1 MSNKNRGNQ
10 QRQSTGTAKPPVETT
25 EVQQDQ
31 TNLNAEQD
39 QANAAAEQA
48 SETGADQAQETTA
61 PETVTAAPVVQETK
75 PAEAEAAKAQPKSSH
90 SQPQKGFKP
99 VYKVELELTGY
110 AEAMDKAKP
119 MVPAD
124 GGKWQYSL
132 FKAIKSIFLAKSQE
146 DFNNEFNT
154 VLSFF
159 NKNKDGIFNE
169 KFIFRFP
176 ENWSGSQAEYTQN
189 RRLVYLIIQTADP
202 KGRKKALD
210 QINME
215 MVAEGMTE
223 AQKQMLFNFYQ
234 M

>member
-1 MSNKNRGNQ
+1 MSNKNRNQQ
-10 QRQSTGTAKPPVETT
+10 QRQSTGTAKPPVEQT
-25 EVQQDQ
+25 EAQQDQ
-31 TNLNAEQD
+31 ANLNAEQD
-39 QANAAAEQA
+39 QTNAAAEQA
-48 SETGADQAQETTA
+48 SETGVDQAQ
-61 PETVTAAPVVQETK
+61 ETVTAAPVVQDTK
-75 PAEAEAAKAQPKSSH
+75 PAEAEAAKTEPKSSH

-99 VYKVELELTGY
+99 VYKVELELIGY
-110 AEAMDKAKP
+110 TEAMDKAKP

-176 ENWSGSQAEYTQN
+176 ENWPGSQAEYTQN

-223 AQKQMLFNFYQ
+223 AQKNYLYNFYL